1 MENLRK
7 ILAKAKRVVVRKG
20 ISPQDAEDLVQSA
33 YMRVHAY
40 EQREV
45 VRSQEALLITAA
57 VRLAYDE
64 RRRQDRAAMFEKADE
79 LPSVADDAPLPDEIL
94 RAQQRIARLK
104 EGLDRLPE
112 RTRRI
117 LLSRRLDG
125 LTYKQI
131 AQREGATEAAIEKQV
146 ARATLELMNWVNG
159 W

>member
-1 MENLRK
+1 M
-7 ILAKAKRVVVRKG
+7 V
-20 ISPQDAEDLVQSA
+20 
-33 YMRVHAY
+33 
-40 EQREV
+40 
-45 VRSQEALLITAA
+45 
-57 VRLAYDE
+57 
-64 RRRQDRAAMFEKADE
+64 EKADE